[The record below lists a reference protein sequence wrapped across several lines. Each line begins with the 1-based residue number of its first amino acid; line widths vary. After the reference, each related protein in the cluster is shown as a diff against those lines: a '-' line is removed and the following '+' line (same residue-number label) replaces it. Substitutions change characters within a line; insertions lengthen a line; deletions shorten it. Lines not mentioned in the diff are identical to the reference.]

1 MKGSKPLTNLV
12 YEQIYRDVIDGYFS
26 ADSILTESQL
36 IQRYGVSKSP
46 VREALIS
53 LCDENVLQSIPRTG
67 YRIVRFTLDEVRQIV
82 QTRQALELYMF
93 EKSYPTM
100 KEADWQK
107 LKECND
113 EIRRAETPELPGASR
128 WENNVQFH
136 LLLASFANN
145 AYMLRLLKDTLRV
158 NSRAATQYF
167 LNIDSPELEHP
178 KYAHERFLEACAR
191 RDYKAARSILM
202 EDTNQFFWWEVQH
215 T

>member
-1 MKGSKPLTNLV
+1 MKGSKPLTHLV
-12 YEQIYRDVIDGYFS
+12 YEQIYRDVIDGYYS

-82 QTRQALELYMF
+82 QTRQALELFMF

-100 KEADWQK
+100 TDADWQK

-113 EIRRAETPELPGASR
+113 ELRRAETPELPGASR

-167 LNIDSPELEHP
+167 LNIDSPELERP
-178 KYAHERFLEACAR
+178 KYAHERFLEACAN
-191 RDYKAARSILM
+191 RDYAAARSILM